1 MDKQEMQFRDAQTK
15 QMIKQANSRLELLEI
30 DVREVELKARRQRAI
45 MQLKQDFITEVKIDP
60 EYQELLAIEHEKFL
74 KQRDEE
80 LARMQAEQETE
91 SPTQEGAIPGFE
103 IVSN

>member
-1 MDKQEMQFRDAQTK
+1 MNKQEIQFRDAQTK
-15 QMIKQANSRLELLEI
+15 QMVKQANSRLELLEI
-30 DVREVELKARRQRAI
+30 DVKEVELKARRQRAI
-45 MQLKQDFITEVKIDP
+45 TQLKQDFITEVRIDP

-91 SPTQEGAIPGFE
+91 APVQGEGIPGFE